1 MRELKSVE
9 EKILDRS
16 LYLFG
21 KNGSTNVPIR
31 AIAKE
36 ANVNVG
42 AINYY
47 FGSKDEMI
55 RTVQRFY
62 IENTIAAYLPL
73 DNDELN
79 DEEKVV
85 LCLNEIM
92 EYSLRY
98 PGVIVMHKE
107 AVNAEVKDEMSNQII
122 NITASMN
129 EKLDKILIKVLDS
142 SEEDFKYHRMI
153 VLSSVLY
160 PTSDKNIQV
169 FSDKNIQVFNEEFLK
184 NKDGRINYIKYILK
198 ILKGN
203 R

>member
-9 EKILDRS
+9 EKILDRA

-31 AIAKE
+31 TIAKE
-36 ANVNVG
+36 ANVNVS

-55 RTVQRFY
+55 RTVQAFY

-79 DEEKVV
+79 DEEKLV

-98 PGVIVMHKE
+98 PGVLVILKE
-107 AVNAEVKDEMSNQII
+107 AVNAEEKDEMANKII
-122 NITASMN
+122 DITANMN
-129 EKLDKILIKVLDS
+129 NKLDEVLIRVFKA
-142 SEEDFKYHRMI
+142 SEKDFQYKRAI
-153 VLSSVLY
+153 VLSSILY
-160 PTSDKNIQV
+160 PTNDENIGLFDKGIL
-169 FSDKNIQVFNEEFLK
+169 E
-184 NKDGRINYIKYILK
+184 NKIERINYIKYILK
-198 ILKGN
+198 IL
-203 R
+203 

>member
-1 MRELKSVE
+1 
-9 EKILDRS
+9 
-16 LYLFG
+16 
-21 KNGSTNVPIR
+21 
-31 AIAKE
+31 
-36 ANVNVG
+36 
-42 AINYY
+42 
-47 FGSKDEMI
+47 
-55 RTVQRFY
+55 
-62 IENTIAAYLPL
+62 
-73 DNDELN
+73 
-79 DEEKVV
+79 
-85 LCLNEIM
+85 
-92 EYSLRY
+92 
-98 PGVIVMHKE
+98 MHKE

-169 FSDKNIQVFNEEFLK
+169 FNEEFLK

>member
-31 AIAKE
+31 TIAKE

-85 LCLNEIM
+85 
-92 EYSLRY
+92 
-98 PGVIVMHKE
+98 
-107 AVNAEVKDEMSNQII
+107 
-122 NITASMN
+122 
-129 EKLDKILIKVLDS
+129 
-142 SEEDFKYHRMI
+142 
-153 VLSSVLY
+153 
-160 PTSDKNIQV
+160 
-169 FSDKNIQVFNEEFLK
+169 
-184 NKDGRINYIKYILK
+184 
-198 ILKGN
+198 
-203 R
+203 

>member
-31 AIAKE
+31 TIAKE

-160 PTSDKNIQV
+160 PTSDKNIL
-169 FSDKNIQVFNEEFLK
+169 VFNEEFLK

-198 ILKGN
+198 ILKEN
-203 R
+203 TKIIEVI

>member
-9 EKILDRS
+9 EKILDRA

-31 AIAKE
+31 TIAKE
-36 ANVNVG
+36 AKVNVS

-47 FGSKDEMI
+47 FGSKEEMI

-73 DNDELN
+73 DNDKITD
-79 DEEKVV
+79 DEKLV

-98 PGVIVMHKE
+98 PGVLVMHKE
-107 AVNAEVKDEMSNQII
+107 AINSDVKDEISDEII
-122 NITASMN
+122 KITASMN
-129 EKLDKILIKVLDS
+129 NKLDKFLIKVLKS
-142 SEEDFKYHRMI
+142 SKEEFKYHRMI
-153 VLSSVLY
+153 VLSSILY
-160 PTSDKNIQV
+160 PTSNENIAV
-169 FSDKNIQVFNEEFLK
+169 FSKDFLE

-198 ILKGN
+198 MLKEN

>member
-98 PGVIVMHKE
+98 PGVIVIHKE

-160 PTSDKNIQV
+160 TT
-169 FSDKNIQVFNEEFLK
+169 SDKNIQVFNEEFLK